1 MTAYEMNGLL
11 IKNITLS
18 INGFSILQN
27 VSATV
32 QPGEVV
38 GLIGPNGAGKSSLL
52 KSILGLVKFKSGII
66 EVDGHDLADLRS
78 KDRAKMMAYT
88 AQGAPVHWP
97 LNVERVVALGR
108 IPHLSPWQ
116 KLGDIDKTEI
126 KKALDITHCHHL
138 KDRSVTTLSGGER
151 ARVLLA
157 RTIATGAPYILA
169 DEPVA
174 SLDPFHQL
182 QVMEI
187 LKRHAR
193 LRGAV
198 LVVLHDLGLA
208 ARYCDRLILLH
219 EGRLINQDTPDH
231 ILNAQ
236 NMANVF
242 RVAASRWTEGQ
253 NHFLSTHTLPEVI
266 ST

>member
-1 MTAYEMNGLL
+1 MTAYEEAGLHIANVNL
-11 IKNITLS
+11 TI
-18 INGFSILQN
+18 GDASILKDI
-27 VSATV
+27 SATV
-32 QPGEVV
+32 QPGEIV

-52 KSILGLVKFKSGII
+52 KSILGLVKLKSGTIKLN
-66 EVDGHDLADLRS
+66 GHALCAMRS
-78 KDRAKMMAYT
+78 KDRAKLMAYA
-88 AQGAPVHWP
+88 AQGSPLHWP
-97 LNVERVVALGR
+97 LNVERVIALGR

-126 KKALDITHCHHL
+126 EKALDVTNCQHL
-138 KDRSVTTLSGGER
+138 RGRSVTTLSGGER

-187 LKRHAR
+187 LKHHAR
-193 LRGAV
+193 SRGAV

-219 EGRLINQDTPDH
+219 EGRLIDQDTPDH

-236 NMANVF
+236 NMTNAF
-242 RVAASRWTEGQ
+242 RVAVSRWTDGK
-253 NHFLSTHTLPEVI
+253 NHFLSTHPLPKGI
-266 ST
+266 SA